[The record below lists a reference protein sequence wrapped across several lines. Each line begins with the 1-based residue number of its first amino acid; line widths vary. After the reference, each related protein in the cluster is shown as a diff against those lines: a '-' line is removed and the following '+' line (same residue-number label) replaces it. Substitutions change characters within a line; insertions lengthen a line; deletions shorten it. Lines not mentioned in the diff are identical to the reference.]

1 MKNTRQKIQLLAL
14 LMLIIGMAACKSK
27 DTEPTPNAEQV
38 AFQVSEA
45 EYTRVLNA
53 RTSETRHFEIKDIK
67 RENNIL
73 KIWVNGGCDKS
84 NYKVV
89 WDGIMRKSYPLTVFL
104 VVSLETGTGVE
115 CAAEMDHL
123 LEIDLKEKFG
133 EVYNT
138 QELHILLSNG
148 SKVFDKIIDP
158 KGIVSNK

>member
-1 MKNTRQKIQLLAL
+1 MKNIRQKIQLLAC
-14 LMLIIGMAACKSK
+14 LMLMIGMAACKSK
-27 DTEPTPNAEQV
+27 GTDPTPNVKEV

-45 EYTRVLNA
+45 EYNRLLSA

-67 RENNIL
+67 RENDIL
-73 KIWVNGGCDKS
+73 KIWVNGGCDKN

-89 WDGIMRKSYPLTVFL
+89 WDGIMRKSNPLTVFL
-104 VVSLETGTGVE
+104 IVSLERGTGVE

-133 EVYNT
+133 EVYDT
-138 QELHILLSNG
+138 EELHILLSNG

>member
-1 MKNTRQKIQLLAL
+1 MKAIKTILTIFTLVVALA
-14 LMLIIGMAACKSK
+14 GCKSNGT
-27 DTEPTPNAEQV
+27 DPTPNGDEV
-38 AFQVSEA
+38 AFEVSET
-45 EYTRVLNA
+45 EYARLLNA
-53 RTSETRHFEIKDIK
+53 RVNETRHFEIKDIK
-67 RENNIL
+67 RENDIL

-104 VVSLETGTGVE
+104 VVSLERGTGIE

-133 EVYNT
+133 EAYQT
-138 QELHILLSNG
+138 SELHILLSNG
-148 SKVFDKIIDP
+148 SKVFDKVIDP